1 MALWE
6 KDKADNKEGIRFV
19 DRVYKP
25 SKFSTMIDP
34 PVATAPM
41 GINLDEDKCIGCAV
55 CLRQCPS
62 QVLSMA
68 RRTAPSKRQSPA
80 CQFNCPAGI
89 DIRSYL
95 KLLADGASFEKAW
108 NVLTRTN
115 PFPAITGRVCPH
127 PCESA
132 CNRTYLDEAVN
143 INCIE
148 RAVGDFGIEKG
159 LAFEKTAKRRDEKVA
174 VVGSGPSGLSCA
186 YQLVL
191 MGYQVSVFEANEKP
205 GGMLRYAIPSY
216 RLPEAVVDKEIGR
229 IADLGVDLKL
239 NTAVGK
245 DITLHE
251 LKKTFKAM
259 YIAVGAQGSTSLGIA
274 GEDGKNTIT
283 GLSFL
288 RAVKENKKPQL
299 GKKVLVIGGGN
310 TAIDAA
316 RTARRLGSDVTIAYR
331 RTITEMPAYAA
342 EVEAAEEEGVKME
355 FLCAPVKMSGN
366 GKVTCQR
373 MELGET
379 DASGRP
385 RPVPVKGSEFD
396 IEFGTMI
403 VAIGQDLDRTGIEDV
418 ARSSAWISAD
428 GIGQTKDKGVFAGGD
443 AVSGPGLVS
452 HAIGAGRKAALTI
465 DAFIRGVPFTPDEKV
480 EITYRGIPLEG
491 TYHLKACEGIKRG
504 EAKKLDAAKR
514 LANPDGEEILPFGN
528 DSAITESKRCMECGM
543 FKTEYN
549 GLRDIPYWGKVC
561 LACHNCDA
569 ICPQGALSMNTFYRI
584 DEGRW
589 ATALDVPVDL
599 KDGLPNPLRLPRP
612 VPFEEIESKI
622 TPTEKVIYTR
632 RSVRVFKKDP
642 VPRELVERVLEA
654 GRFAPTAG
662 NCLGVKFVVITDKGL
677 MKELSNATVGFLG
690 NIVKVFREK
699 GPGKDMIKRLLT
711 LIFAN
716 GTDPRPNA
724 AVTGVCF
731 PQFGDGN
738 PVDVFFGAP
747 CAIMVVPHALHI
759 SDKELGM
766 GITCQNMVLAAH
778 SLGLGTCY
786 VGLVTNTINK
796 DFKSKA
802 KFKKRLGLSW
812 PFDKPAMFLL
822 MGYPAVH
829 IDRAVTRDFPP
840 VEWIE

>member
-1 MALWE
+1 MALWK
-6 KDKADNKEGIRFV
+6 KDNSDKKDGIRFI

-25 SKFSTMIDP
+25 SKFGTMIDP

-62 QVLSMA
+62 QVLSMV
-68 RRTAPSKRQSPA
+68 RRQAPSERQSPA

-95 KLLADGASFEKAW
+95 KLMADGASFEKAW
-108 NVLTRTN
+108 KVITRIN
-115 PFPAITGRVCPH
+115 PFPAVTGRVCPH

-132 CNRTYLDEAVN
+132 CNRTYLDTAVN
-143 INCIE
+143 INCVE
-148 RAVGDFGIEKG
+148 RTVGDFGIEKG
-159 LAFEKTAKRRDEKVA
+159 LAFNKPAKIMEEKVA

-186 YQLVL
+186 YQLTQ
-191 MGYQVSVFEANEKP
+191 MGYQVSVFEASEKP

-229 IADLGVDLKL
+229 IVDLGVSLNL
-239 NTAVGK
+239 NTAIGK
-245 DITLHE
+245 DITLDE
-251 LKKTFKAM
+251 LKKTYKAV
-259 YIAVGAQGSTSLGIA
+259 YIAVGAQGSTSMGLT
-274 GEDGKNTIT
+274 GEDGKNIVT

-288 RAVKENKKPQL
+288 RAIKENKKSKL

-316 RTARRLGSDVTIAYR
+316 RTARRLGSDVTIIYR
-331 RTITEMPAYAA
+331 RTIAEMPAYAI
-342 EVEAAEEEGVKME
+342 EVEAAKDEGVKIE

-366 GKVTCQR
+366 MKLTCRR
-373 MELGET
+373 MELGEP

-396 IEFGTMI
+396 MEFGTLI
-403 VAIGQDLDRTGIEDV
+403 VAIGQDLDKTGIEDV
-418 ARSSAWISAD
+418 VGSSAWIGAD
-428 GIGQTKDKGVFAGGD
+428 VLGQTKDKGVFAGGD
-443 AVSGPGLVS
+443 AVNGPGLVS
-452 HAIGAGRKAALTI
+452 QAIGAGRKAALAI
-465 DAFIRGVPFTPDEKV
+465 DAFIRGVTFTPSEKV
-480 EITYRGIPLEG
+480 EITYKGIPLEG
-491 TYHLKACEGIKRG
+491 HFHLKTCEGIKRG
-504 EAKKLDAAKR
+504 EAKKIDAVKR
-514 LANPDGEEILPFGN
+514 LANPDVEEALPFGN
-528 DSAITESKRCMECGM
+528 DLAVTESKRCMECGM
-543 FKTEYN
+543 FKTEY
-549 GLRDIPYWGKVC
+549 GTLRNIPYWGKVC

-589 ATALDVPVDL
+589 ATALDIPMDV
-599 KDGLPNPLRLPRP
+599 KDGLPNPLRLSSP
-612 VPFEEIESKI
+612 VPFEDIESKI

-642 VPRELVERVLEA
+642 VPRELIERVLEA

-662 NCLGVKFVVITDKGL
+662 NCLGVKFIVITDKGL
-677 MKELSNATVGFLG
+677 MKELSDATVAFLG
-690 NIVKVFREK
+690 KIVSVFREK
-699 GPGKDMIKRLLT
+699 SPGKNIIKRLLT

-724 AVTGVCF
+724 AITGVCS
-731 PQFGDGN
+731 PQFGDGD
-738 PVDVFFGAP
+738 PIDVFFGAP

-766 GITCQNMVLAAH
+766 GIACQNMVLAAH

-829 IDRAVTRDFPP
+829 TDRAVTRDFPP

>member
-1 MALWE
+1 MLSRKKE
-6 KDKADNKEGIRFV
+6 KGVASEGMQFQERT
-19 DRVYKP
+19 YKP
-25 SKFSTMIDP
+25 GKFKTIIDP
-34 PVATAPM
+34 TVATAPF
-41 GINLDEDKCIGCAV
+41 GIDLDEDKCIGCAV
-55 CLRQCPS
+55 CIKQCPS
-62 QVLSMA
+62 QVLSMV
-68 RRTAPSKRQSPA
+68 RREVPSERQSPA

-95 KLLADGASFEKAW
+95 KLIADGVSFEKAW
-108 NVLTRTN
+108 DVLTRTN

-148 RAVGDFGIEKG
+148 RAVGDFGIDKG
-159 LAFEKTAKRRDEKVA
+159 LAFEKPAAIKDEKVA

-186 YQLVL
+186 YQLAL
-191 MGYQVSVFEANEKP
+191 MGYQVTVFEASEKP

-229 IADLGVDLKL
+229 IVDLGVDLNL

-245 DITLHE
+245 DMTLDE
-251 LKKTFKAM
+251 LKKTNKAV
-259 YIAVGAQGSTSLGIA
+259 YLAVGAQTSTAMGVA
-274 GEDGKNTIT
+274 GEDAENVVS
-283 GLSFL
+283 GLFYL
-288 RAVKENKKPQL
+288 RSVKEMNPPKT
-299 GKKVLVIGGGN
+299 GKKVIVVGGGN
-310 TAIDAA
+310 TAVDAA
-316 RTARRLGSDVTIAYR
+316 RTAGRMGSEVTILYR
-331 RTITEMPAYAA
+331 RTIDEMPAYKA
-342 EVEAAEEEGVKME
+342 EVEAAIEEGVKINY
-355 FLCAPVKMSGN
+355 LCAPVKIAK
-366 GKVTCQR
+366 GKVTCQK
-373 MELGET
+373 MELGEK

-396 IEFGTMI
+396 IEFDTL
-403 VAIGQDLDRTGIEDV
+403 VAAIGQDLDATGIKDV
-418 ARSSAWISAD
+418 VGESAWIGTD

-443 AVSGPGLVS
+443 AVTGPGLVS
-452 HAIGAGRKAALTI
+452 QAIGAGRKAALVI
-465 DAFIRGVPFTPDEKV
+465 DAFITGVPFAPDEKV
-480 EITYRGIPLEG
+480 EITYEGIPLEG
-491 TYHLKACEGIKRG
+491 HYHLKACEGIKRG
-504 EAKKLDAAKR
+504 EAKKIDAARR
-514 LANPDGEEILPFGN
+514 LADTDREESLPFG
-528 DSAITESKRCMECGM
+528 DDLAITESRRCMECGM
-543 FKTEYN
+543 FKPELGTLHN
-549 GLRDIPYWGKVC
+549 IPYWGKVC

-569 ICPQGALSMNTFYRI
+569 ICPQEALSMKSFYRI

-589 ATALDVPVDL
+589 ATALDIPVDV

-612 VPFEEIESKI
+612 VPFEEIASKI

-632 RSVRVFKKDP
+632 RSTRVFKKDP
-642 VPRELVERVLEA
+642 VPRELIERVLEA

-677 MKELSNATVGFLG
+677 MKELGDATASFLG
-690 NIVKVFREK
+690 KIVAIFREK
-699 GPGKDMIKRLLT
+699 GKRQDMIKRLIT
-711 LIFAN
+711 LVFPN
-716 GTDPRPNA
+716 GADPRPNA
-724 AVTGVCF
+724 AITGVVF
-731 PQFGDGN
+731 PQFGDSH
-738 PVDVFFGAP
+738 VDVFFGAP

-766 GITCQNMVLAAH
+766 GIACQNMVLAAH

-796 DFKSKA
+796 DFKSKK

-822 MGYPAVH
+822 LGYPA
-829 IDRAVTRDFPP
+829 IQTDRAVTRDFPP